1 MAWEVMPKKALT
13 QQQIYDLYQ
22 EASRGSAK
30 ALSQLREV
38 SSYYGKKGNERLRS
52 FYKADISS
60 QALKRA
66 EHFLIDFAGHRQA
79 LSGKPS
85 QAKFSRSKQLSAY
98 EAYLNATEARRFYSS
113 KTGTVTK
120 EEKRMSRV
128 IEKLQK
134 KGLLPKGVEEGEARK
149 NLRKFLESNAWE
161 EIKNTFGSQTMKE
174 ISEKASSGDADYN
187 ELIDAYQQSL
197 MDDQFNFSE
206 FVQDWMET

>member
-1 MAWEVMPKKALT
+1 MAMEVMPKKALT

-30 ALSQLREV
+30 ALSKLREV
-38 SSYYGKKGNERLRS
+38 SSYYGKKANERMRS
-52 FYKADISS
+52 FYKAGISS

-85 QAKFSRSKQLSAY
+85 QAKFSRSKKLSAY
-98 EAYLNATEARRFYSS
+98 EAYLNATEARSFYRS

-120 EEKRMSRV
+120 EEKRMRRV
-128 IEKLQK
+128 IGKLQK
-134 KGLLPKGVEEGEARK
+134 KGLLPKGVEEGKARK

-174 ISEKASSGDADYN
+174 ISEKASSGDAGYN